1 MNEFKPATPFNVP
14 GLYYPVT
21 GQANIKGTIKN
32 TYAEIG
38 TTFYC
43 SVRSFGGTERVNNG
57 VTFVE
62 DTAWV
67 ETWYDPNIKPDC
79 KIVINGNN
87 YEILG
92 VPENIAM
99 RNKWL
104 RFKVRS
110 IRGGA

>member
-1 MNEFKPATPFNVP
+1 MKEYKPTTPFNV
-14 GLYYPVT
+14 V
-21 GQANIKGTIKN
+21 GQYFPCTEQMVKGTLVK
-32 TYAEIG
+32 TYAETG

-43 SVRSFGGTERVNNG
+43 SFRTFGGTEVDNNG
-57 VTFVE
+57 VTVVE
-62 DTAWV
+62 NTATI
-67 ETWYDPNIKPDC
+67 ETWYDPNLTGVC
-79 KIVINGNN
+79 KVVIGGVN

-104 RFKVRS
+104 RFKVRA